1 MILNIFTCSNI
12 FGLLFMDPYP
22 DFSGS
27 NPNVWPIRIRT
38 EGKKSDLDPD
48 RRTRIRNTGSLFI
61 VWILSLCLFLLCLLI
76 HVTSALCV
84 FSFEAIFCSVSPAL
98 GHCSTA
104 RSLLTVKKFF
114 RSSSLP
120 WRLSTFSGSLVLLVP
135 SESGSNPPDPQSC
148 WLWMPFGSGSCTTL
162 VSP

>member
-1 MILNIFTCSNI
+1 MLNMILNIFTCSNI

-61 VWILSLCLFLLCLLI
+61 V
-76 HVTSALCV
+76 
-84 FSFEAIFCSVSPAL
+84 
-98 GHCSTA
+98 
-104 RSLLTVKKFF
+104 
-114 RSSSLP
+114 
-120 WRLSTFSGSLVLLVP
+120 
-135 SESGSNPPDPQSC
+135 
-148 WLWMPFGSGSCTTL
+148 
-162 VSP
+162 